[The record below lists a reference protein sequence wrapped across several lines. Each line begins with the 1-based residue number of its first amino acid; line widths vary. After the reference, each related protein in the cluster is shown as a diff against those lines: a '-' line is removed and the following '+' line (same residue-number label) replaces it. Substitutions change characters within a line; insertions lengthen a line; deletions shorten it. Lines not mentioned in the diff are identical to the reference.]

1 MNAPENPSPTTT
13 FALIPPAASTPWY
26 WHLVADELRER
37 GHGVITV
44 DLPCADD
51 SAGLE
56 AYADIAA
63 QTIGD
68 ARDVVIVAQSL
79 GAYTGTLIADRVN
92 AQLLILLTPMIPLPG
107 ESPGD
112 WWENTGYAQARQEQ
126 AARLGWA
133 PEQDDDP
140 QNVFF
145 HELSDHMVEEVTAHA
160 VGQSGH
166 PFQDPLP
173 LETWPNTPTRVLI
186 CRDDRFFP
194 VDFLRKL
201 TRERLQIDPDEMGGG
216 HPVALSRPVELA
228 DKLEGI
234 WRK

>member
-1 MNAPENPSPTTT
+1 
-13 FALIPPAASTPWY
+13 
-26 WHLVADELRER
+26 
-37 GHGVITV
+37 
-44 DLPCADD
+44 
-51 SAGLE
+51 
-56 AYADIAA
+56 
-63 QTIGD
+63 
-68 ARDVVIVAQSL
+68 
-79 GAYTGTLIADRVN
+79 
-92 AQLLILLTPMIPLPG
+92 
-107 ESPGD
+107 
-112 WWENTGYAQARQEQ
+112 
-126 AARLGWA
+126 
-133 PEQDDDP
+133 
-140 QNVFF
+140 
-145 HELSDHMVEEVTAHA
+145 MVEEVTAHA